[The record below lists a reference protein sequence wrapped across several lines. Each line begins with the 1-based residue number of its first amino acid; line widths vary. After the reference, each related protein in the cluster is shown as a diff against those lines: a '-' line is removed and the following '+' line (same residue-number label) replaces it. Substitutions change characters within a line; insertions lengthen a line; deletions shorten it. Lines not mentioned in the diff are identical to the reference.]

1 MTGSKVDGAVF
12 VPELREDAVLRSDL
26 IGRPVHGRADIADV
40 MAKLER
46 LYVSQAVTYDRRAG
60 RRDIR
65 GCQAV
70 LSTGDSVQIVTV
82 ALRDDAGWVC
92 ELHVSHIP
100 HRAARRLAR
109 QVLGGGG
116 D

>member
-1 MTGSKVDGAVF
+1 MAVSKVDGAMF
-12 VPELREDAVLRSDL
+12 VPELREDATLRSDL
-26 IGRPVHGRADIADV
+26 IGRTMQGRADIAEV

-65 GCQAV
+65 ACQAV
-70 LSTGDSVQIVTV
+70 LANGDSVQVVMV
-82 ALRDDAGWVC
+82 AVRDDAGWVC

-100 HRAARRLAR
+100 PQAARKLAKAL
-109 QVLGGGG
+109 LGAGQ